1 MKKLPTYLFFVLSY
15 LFFVVSPAFANKCGV
30 NIGPNYSQVNQVKNL
45 TKEGGWIVALGSPG
59 NCSNFESLFGKGLN
73 VVIRAYNGG
82 KKFTEPQALG
92 WVATLG
98 MLNSK
103 GQKIYFMPWNEP
115 NHPEECGGT
124 PCSPEEVKN
133 YVRYLKSQ
141 LEAAGLLNTKI
152 VLLSPTIDKLNPTFD
167 TFRTVYSLGLPSS
180 INAYDQFISGPC
192 SAVPSQ
198 NNCLYDQIGIPAP
211 YYAVEAGVA
220 GTCAPWPCYR
230 DSELSQML
238 NRSWQKWRNDSNFKM
253 FAIFS
258 YDPHRPGSWD
268 IFSAS
273 QTTSFYQSN
282 CTPGTIENGNFDQ
295 QKFLKWFSEYQSQLV
310 NCDGCGYA
318 PDRSYCAGAGPSGE
332 FFYIYPE
339 SGLVCTDFDIEYKKE
354 SSQTATPTPIPTNVL
369 AATQETG
376 MKEFEGVLRLDK
388 GDFPSLFSMTGNLN
402 NALEKLL
409 PANLKSSLSIDNL
422 PLQTR
427 IKHFVV
433 GKDKD
438 GNLTEPEKIPE
449 TEAVQPDWFT
459 KLLGITKIICGIF
472 NICPPPDKLAIKVKQ
487 PDLEV
492 LSNSLSQNTS
502 CRSGQNTTG
511 ETLANITHINEIFK
525 TTSWW
530 TKSTEIAED
539 PTTGRRTIRASEN
552 AQLQNRTRGHLV
564 GGETLNKQYP
574 FLNSFLPADLVS
586 KENYVLKNS
595 ADFYLAPEHFQIKG
609 EEALNYQNLK
619 AVRAFCL
626 QQCSLLPRGT
636 NIQNLYSFCPS
647 CNIKDYPFYS
657 D

>member
-1 MKKLPTYLFFVLSY
+1 MKKLLIYLLFIFCYLFFII
-15 LFFVVSPAFANKCGV
+15 SPAFANKCGV

-59 NCSNFESLFGKGLN
+59 NCSNFESLFGNGLN
-73 VVIRAYNGG
+73 VIVRAYNGG

-115 NHPEECGGT
+115 NHLEECGGVS
-124 PCSPEEVKN
+124 CSPKEVEN
-133 YVRYLKSQ
+133 YVYYLKSQ
-141 LEAAGLLNTKI
+141 LEAAGLLNTKVI
-152 VLLSPTIDKLNPTFD
+152 LLSPTIDKLNPTFD
-167 TFRTVYSLGLPSS
+167 AFRNVYNLGLPSS
-180 INAYDQFISGPC
+180 INAYDQFVSGPC
-192 SAVPSQ
+192 SAAPSQ

-220 GTCAPWPCYR
+220 GTCTPWPCYR

-238 NRSWQKWRNDSNFKM
+238 NRSWQKWKDDSNFKM

-258 YDPHRPGSWD
+258 YDPHRSGSWN
-268 IFSAS
+268 IFSAP
-273 QTTSFYQSN
+273 QTVNFYQTN
-282 CTPGTIENGNFDQ
+282 CAPGRVDYGSFDQ
-295 QKFLKWFSEYQSQLV
+295 QKFLEWFSKYQSQLV
-310 NCDGCGYA
+310 NCNGCGYA
-318 PDRSYCAGAGPSGE
+318 PDRSFCAGAGAGE
-332 FFYIYPE
+332 PFYIYPE
-339 SGLVCTDFDIEYKKE
+339 NSLVCNDFDIEYKRE
-354 SSQTATPTPIPTNVL
+354 GAQIITPIPIPTKTL
-369 AATQETG
+369 GITQEAG
-376 MKEFEGVLRLDK
+376 IKEFEGVLRLDK
-388 GDFPSLFSMTGNLN
+388 SDFPNLFSMTENLN

-409 PANLKSSLSIDNL
+409 PANLKLNLSIDNF

-433 GKDKD
+433 GKDKS

-472 NICPPPDKLAIKVKQ
+472 NICPPPDKLAIKVRQ

-492 LSNSLSQNTS
+492 LSNSLSPNTS
-502 CRSGQNTTG
+502 CCSGQNTTG
-511 ETLANITHINEIFK
+511 ESLANVTHINEIFK

-530 TKSTEIAED
+530 IKRTEIAEG
-539 PTTGRRTIRASEN
+539 PTRTIRTSEN
-552 AQLQNRTRGHLV
+552 TQLQNRTRGHLV

-595 ADFYLAPEHFQIKG
+595 ADFYLAPEYFQIKG
-609 EEALNYQNLK
+609 EKALSYQNLK

-626 QQCSLLPRGT
+626 QQCSLLPSGT

-647 CNIKDYPFYS
+647 CNTKDYPFCS